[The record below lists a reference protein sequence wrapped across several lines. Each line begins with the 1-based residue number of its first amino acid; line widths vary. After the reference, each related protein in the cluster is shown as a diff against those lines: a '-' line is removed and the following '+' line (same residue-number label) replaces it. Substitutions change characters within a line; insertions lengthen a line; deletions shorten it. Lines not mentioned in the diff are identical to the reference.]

1 MFSFRRF
8 CLVLPKQ
15 RCIDSGNEEGDPHPV
30 EVSSSDSKLGF
41 VGKYSELE
49 EPTTGAFLKLI
60 LTVAETTA
68 MTLGQQFEI
77 TPKGLK
83 ASTRA
88 HTAGKTFAGSAEA
101 EGDVIINDILLPASE
116 RGVGRQHFVI
126 EYSPHTRSY
135 HLRDLSEGSGT
146 FIRLDQPLVLSRLS
160 VISFGESHVSF
171 GLDGPTEAPELKVT
185 ILEGPRKDE
194 KL

>member
-1 MFSFRRF
+1 M
-8 CLVLPKQ
+8 
-15 RCIDSGNEEGDPHPV
+15 

-49 EPTTGAFLKLI
+49 EPTTGSFLKLT

-68 MTLGQQFEI
+68 MTVGQQFEI

-83 ASTRA
+83 NSPRA
-88 HTAGKTFAGSAEA
+88 NSGGKIYAGSAQTE
-101 EGDVIINDILLPASE
+101 EDVVINDIILPESE

-126 EYSPHTRSY
+126 EYSLHTRSY

-160 VISFGESHVSF
+160 VISFGESHISL
-171 GLDGPTEAPELKVT
+171 GLDGPTDTPDLKIA

>member
-8 CLVLPKQ
+8 CLVSAKQ

-49 EPTTGAFLKLI
+49 EPTTGAFLKLVLI
-60 LTVAETTA
+60 VAETTA
-68 MTLGQQFEI
+68 MTIGQQFEI

-83 ASTRA
+83 ASARA
-88 HTAGKTFAGSAEA
+88 NPGGKTYAGSAET
-101 EGDVIINDILLPASE
+101 EGGVILNDILLPASE

-160 VISFGESHVSF
+160 VVSFGESHVSL
-171 GLDGPTEAPELKVT
+171 GLDGPTDAPELKVT